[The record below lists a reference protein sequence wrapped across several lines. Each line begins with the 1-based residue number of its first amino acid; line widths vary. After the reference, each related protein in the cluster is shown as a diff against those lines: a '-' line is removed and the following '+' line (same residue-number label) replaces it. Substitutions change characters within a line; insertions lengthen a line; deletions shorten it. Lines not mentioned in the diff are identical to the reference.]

1 MALTLS
7 MLYSLMK
14 SFARGSTARAVANA
28 RVMNSWKIIK
38 NMYYE
43 SVVVRQN
50 VRTSPLNAL
59 EKTLVR
65 REPASVSTSLK

>member
-1 MALTLS
+1 LALTLS